1 MELLRLQ
8 MEVGH
13 FFALRHESYAY
24 RTMVKRGERKDS
36 KTESKDSACGFGEYA
51 FHKTKLFF
59 RKMLLCKRFEN
70 NFRRFLKAFA
80 QSGNLLL

>member
-1 MELLRLQ
+1 

-13 FFALRHESYAY
+13 FFALRLVSYAY
-24 RTMVKRGERKDS
+24 KIMAKKKERRDS
-36 KTESKDSACGFGEYA
+36 KRESKDSAYGFGEYA
-51 FHKTKLFF
+51 FRKTKLFF